1 MTEDNQNE
9 LKIGTRMPDGSIYAG
24 VSPATNRPMYVSPHD
39 QFGSF
44 DRMAWGEAVKAAKEK
59 DAHGHK
65 DWRLPICGEV
75 SVLFNNR
82 AAIRVFNATNANE
95 GGNYWMKGEL
105 SFYFPGDPRKDGGHM
120 QIWQSHGLG
129 TNAVRFVR
137 S

>member
-1 MTEDNQNE
+1 
-9 LKIGTRMPDGSIYAG
+9 
-24 VSPATNRPMYVSPHD
+24 MYVSPFD
-39 QFGSF
+39 QFGSL
-44 DRMAWGEAVKAAKEK
+44 DKMSWSEALAAAQKK

-65 DWRLPICGEV
+65 DWRLPICGEM

-105 SFYFPGDPRKDGGHM
+105 SFYFPSDPRKDGGHM

-129 TNAVRFVR
+129 TNAVRLVR